1 MSSTDDEP
9 NEILSCAT
17 CKISNA
23 NVRKCSRCH
32 LVAYCNQKCQRRHWK
47 EHKPDCAEH
56 MKNLEYLAAMGMSD
70 DNDLETRCRN
80 HSKVIKGVK
89 KSGRP
94 IFTLSFTAFGLVG
107 PGLPIPEGVPSNFAL
122 KQAAIAE
129 LSTGATTTKSKLGN
143 MKYEGSYK
151 AYYDDLLAY
160 ESIWMSFFDHRD
172 NYEHA
177 EHTCGILGTL
187 ATIYRQRGALNECE
201 EVLDMEVKVMERYK
215 RASIGSE
222 YAQIKCCDCL
232 EWKMNT
238 IRFNLNLQTN
248 RLEDNVPLYRKLIA
262 YELKHNLDFE
272 QQEHLFLITAILS
285 KKATAANAKSLS
297 KSDIMKI
304 VNALNRQRLSSS
316 GIRLDERVKE
326 RVALSVCHRCNKTE
340 SVIGEYK
347 SCSRCE
353 VIIYCSRKCQKDD
366 WKTHKKVC
374 NK

>member
-1 MSSTDDEP
+1 
-9 NEILSCAT
+9 
-17 CKISNA
+17 
-23 NVRKCSRCH
+23 
-32 LVAYCNQKCQRRHWK
+32 
-47 EHKPDCAEH
+47 

-201 EVLDMEVKVMERYK
+201 EVLDMEVKVM
-215 RASIGSE
+215 
-222 YAQIKCCDCL
+222 
-232 EWKMNT
+232 
-238 IRFNLNLQTN
+238 
-248 RLEDNVPLYRKLIA
+248 V
-262 YELKHNLDFE
+262 
-272 QQEHLFLITAILS
+272 
-285 KKATAANAKSLS
+285 
-297 KSDIMKI
+297 
-304 VNALNRQRLSSS
+304 
-316 GIRLDERVKE
+316 
-326 RVALSVCHRCNKTE
+326 
-340 SVIGEYK
+340 
-347 SCSRCE
+347 
-353 VIIYCSRKCQKDD
+353 
-366 WKTHKKVC
+366 
-374 NK
+374 